1 MRKISERHEQ
11 RLHDAC
17 TAAASLLLC
26 GPIIIS
32 AAVRPSILDTTN
44 DIIGLKEEEEEVA
57 GSEGEGEG
65 EGDKIVMKAEAGNV
79 DVDIDIDDDDDDGDS
94 AHSEIHIVSLPG
106 SSIRLPSNRLIERC
120 SREDEK
126 CTSTEKVMW
135 CWCVR
140 FFVYMIVIVIVII
153 IVNK

>member
-44 DIIGLKEEEEEVA
+44 DIIGLKEEEEDVA
-57 GSEGEGEG
+57 VSEGGEG
-65 EGDKIVMKAEAGNV
+65 EGDKIVMKAGAGNV
-79 DVDIDIDDDDDDGDS
+79 DIDIDDDDDDDGDS

-106 SSIRLPSNRLIERC
+106 SNIRLPSNRLIERC

-140 FFVYMIVIVIVII
+140 FFVYMIIIVIVII